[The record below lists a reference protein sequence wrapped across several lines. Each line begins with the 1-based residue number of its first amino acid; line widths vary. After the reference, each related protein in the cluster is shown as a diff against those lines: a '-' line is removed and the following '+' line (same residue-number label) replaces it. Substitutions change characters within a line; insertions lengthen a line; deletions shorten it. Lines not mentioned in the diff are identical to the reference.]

1 MIRHQRE
8 ARLSSLSFLPVQ
20 ILPSF
25 PHFFPLLPGS
35 VEDLCPTSSFTPP
48 LPNSTPDAT
57 FTLIPAFHLKKKIV
71 YFWLCWIF
79 IPEWAFSLV
88 AVSSGVFFSGAR
100 GSHCGGFACCRAW
113 LLGCVGF
120 STCSMWT
127 MSCGSQAL
135 EHSLNSCG
143 AWA

>member
-8 ARLSSLSFLPVQ
+8 ARRSSLSFLPVQ

-57 FTLIPAFHLKKKIV
+57 FTLIPAFHLKKKKNCL
-71 YFWLCWIF
+71 FL
-79 IPEWAFSLV
+79 
-88 AVSSGVFFSGAR
+88 AVL
-100 GSHCGGFACCRAW
+100 GF
-113 LLGCVGF
+113 
-120 STCSMWT
+120 
-127 MSCGSQAL
+127 
-135 EHSLNSCG
+135 HP
-143 AWA
+143 